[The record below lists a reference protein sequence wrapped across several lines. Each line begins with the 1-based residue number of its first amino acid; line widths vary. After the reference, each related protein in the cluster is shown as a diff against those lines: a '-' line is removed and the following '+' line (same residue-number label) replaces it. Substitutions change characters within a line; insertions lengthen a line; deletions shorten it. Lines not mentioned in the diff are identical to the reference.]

1 MKYILI
7 NDVFGDYKNSCK
19 YVANEIEKQ
28 LNNKPN
34 STFILPTGSTPMGV
48 YDELSER
55 DLDWSKATTYNLD
68 EYLNCPIKEQT
79 YEYFMDYMLF
89 NHINIKRKNINF
101 PTDGDLNYGLD
112 VDLCLLGIGTNGH
125 IAFNEPGSDFN
136 SETRIV
142 DLTENTIKDNSRF
155 FYDISEVPTQAVTM
169 GLKPIMSSKR
179 IIIMGK
185 GENKKDILMTA
196 LHGDITEEVPAS
208 ILQKHKNVEVI
219 YCD

>member
-1 MKYILI
+1 MKFILI

-79 YEYFMDYMLF
+79 YEYFMDEMLF
-89 NHINIKRKNINF
+89 NNIIIKRENINF
-101 PTDGDLNYGLD
+101 PTDGDLNYGLN

-185 GENKKDILMTA
+185 GEKKKKILLKA

>member
-7 NDVFGDYKNSCK
+7 NDIFGDYKNSCK

-79 YEYFMDYMLF
+79 YEYFMDEMLF
-89 NHINIKRKNINF
+89 NNIIIKRENINF
-101 PTDGDLNYGLD
+101 PTDGDLNYGLN

-185 GENKKDILMTA
+185 GEKKKKILLKA

>member
-79 YEYFMDYMLF
+79 YEYFMDEMLF
-89 NHINIKRKNINF
+89 NNIIIKRENINF
-101 PTDGDLNYGLD
+101 PTDGDLNYGLN

-185 GENKKDILMTA
+185 GEKKKKILLKA